1 MRSVHGQFTFRDAAF
16 TDPLGMVVLTVTRYT
31 DLEGYTWDIPEEAQV
46 PRNWD
51 WRLDPRESP
60 NG

>member
-1 MRSVHGQFTFRDAAF
+1 
-16 TDPLGMVVLTVTRYT
+16 MVVLTVTRYT